1 MSNEVRTKDAL
12 LLEHFD
18 IKELSKIYP
27 YKEVGVKT
35 NTVYLQIAKYVNNPQ
50 REKEIEILCKAAWL
64 ADESK
69 NKNIRYTKMTLSD
82 VMICFGKNLRKLPK
96 STFIIYPNITN

>member
-18 IKELSKIYP
+18 IIELSKIYP
-27 YKEVGVKT
+27 HKEVGVNT
-35 NTVYLQIAKYVNNPQ
+35 NTVYLQIAKYVNNPH
-50 REKEIEILCKAAWL
+50 REKEIEILYKAAWI

-96 STFIIYPNITN
+96 STFIMYSSITN